1 MTYHHHI
8 DTPAGL
14 DLKHVRKFLKLHGT
28 ALAKAAHML
37 GGRGASARVFLLC
50 ESVIHARRLTSAQ
63 RRQLVGLH
71 QLLTLENVGDPE
83 RIESALFSKID
94 PSSAVVEDICL
105 LAENLQRLLFLIS
118 DEEPAV
124 GNSLSA
130 RTFEK
135 VA

>member
-1 MTYHHHI
+1 MTYHHI
-8 DTPAGL
+8 DIFAGL
-14 DLKHVRKFLKLHGT
+14 ELKHVRKFLKLHGK
-28 ALAKAAHML
+28 ALAKAAHLL
-37 GGRGASARVFLLC
+37 GGGGASARVFLLS
-50 ESVIHARRLTSAQ
+50 EAVVNARRLTSAQ
-63 RRQLVGLH
+63 RRQLVELH
-71 QLLTLENVGDPE
+71 RLLTLQNVGDPE

-130 RTFEK
+130 STFEK